1 MISGSEQEKKF
12 PQNSHESK
20 PLKKATSVTGELTQW
35 LGVLSA
41 LPEDLDLDAST
52 YVVVH
57 NSLYL

>member
-12 PQNSHESK
+12 PQNSPESK
-20 PLKKATSVTGELTQW
+20 PLKKATSGTGELTQW

>member
-1 MISGSEQEKKF
+1 MISGSEQEKN

-20 PLKKATSVTGELTQW
+20 PFKKATSGTGELAQW
-35 LGVLSA
+35 LGVLSV

-57 NSLYL
+57 SSLYL

>member
-1 MISGSEQEKKF
+1 MRV
-12 PQNSHESK
+12 K
-20 PLKKATSVTGELTQW
+20 PFKKATSGTGELAQW

-41 LPEDLDLDAST
+41 LPEDRDLDAST